1 MGEEAPTQGIPD
13 QGASASTCAGRSSGL
28 LVPVR
33 YYFNLTDGD
42 TMIRD
47 EDGIVASSIQAAVV
61 SVMEA
66 VEEPRA

>member
-1 MGEEAPTQGIPD
+1 M
-13 QGASASTCAGRSSGL
+13 
-28 LVPVR
+28 PVR